1 MSKKILLLTIPIIVI
16 LIGCLTALC
25 FITDDTV
32 NEVYVRHINTAEK
45 RLSEGDYQGAITY
58 YQKAIDA
65 DKTQESPYICIADI
79 YYYNMNDLR
88 SAIKTLELG
97 IQNAN
102 TENLRS
108 KLKLFE
114 QYLEQ
119 QSPTDAADNKL
130 KSDTP
135 KGTMD
140 IALVDTFAAFSFEKY
155 SEKYT
160 VSQEQYLNGVYTVR
174 YLNLG
179 VLFSYDETGGDK
191 LIVSS
196 TGKPYKWAM
205 PSKIE
210 VDDISTL
217 IYGLSEGVGESEIK
231 SIGADDIKTAFDKT
245 LNKNLMTFK
254 YKNCKFTVE
263 CDENGNILESNCYNT
278 IVPEASAN
286 KSEKIK
292 VSGKIVNVENAS
304 PISGATLVFR
314 SGKNNRSGDAVLTI
328 ESPDGSYNADLEPGD
343 YTVEVSANGYNKEYF
358 DLYVSNTGSPIEK
371 DFSVSRSLGSGQIR
385 IVLEWGE
392 SPSDLDSHLVGTTGD
407 GTTVDVSFTNK
418 TVSNSSGVI
427 AQLDVDD
434 QSGFGPETITLSDT
448 SGEFTY
454 RVHRY
459 FGFGS
464 LATSGAT
471 VKVYTSDNSQPTII
485 SVPDSVSGDWWDVF
499 RIVNG
504 QIVDINGAVS

>member
-1 MSKKILLLTIPIIVI
+1 MSKKILLLTIPIIVL

-25 FITDDTV
+25 FITDEPA
-32 NEVYVRHINTAEK
+32 NEMYVSHINTAAK

-65 DKTQESPYICIADI
+65 DKTQEEPYISIADI
-79 YYYNMNDLR
+79 YYYNMNDLK
-88 SAIKTLELG
+88 SAIETLKLG
-97 IQNAN
+97 VQNAN
-102 TENLRS
+102 TQNLKS
-108 KLKLFE
+108 KLVEFE
-114 QYLEQ
+114 TYLEQ
-119 QSPTDAADNKL
+119 SPADENEEKM
-130 KSDTP
+130 KTDTP

-140 IALVDTFAAFSFEKY
+140 AALVDIFETFSFEKY
-155 SEKYT
+155 SGRYT

-174 YLNLG
+174 YLNFG

-191 LIVSS
+191 RIDSS
-196 TGKPYKWAM
+196 TGKPYTWAM

-231 SIGADDIKTAFDKT
+231 SLGADDIKTAFDKT

-263 CDENGNILESNCYNT
+263 CDENGKILESNCYNT
-278 IVPEASAN
+278 IVPDASAN
-286 KSEKIK
+286 KSGKIQ
-292 VSGKIVNVENAS
+292 VSGKIVNVEDAL
-304 PISGATLVFR
+304 PISNATLVFR

-328 ESPDGSYNADLEPGD
+328 ESSDGTYSADLETGD
-343 YTVEVSANGYNKEYF
+343 YTVEVSASGYNKEYY
-358 DLYVSNTGSPIEK
+358 DLYLSNTGSPVEK

-392 SPSDLDSHLVGTTGD
+392 SPSDLDSHLIGTTGD
-407 GTTVDVSFTNK
+407 GTAVDVSFMYK
-418 TVSNSSGVI
+418 TISNSTGII

-448 SGEFTY
+448 SGEFIY

-459 FGFGS
+459 SGFGS
-464 LATSGAT
+464 LAASGAT
-471 VKVYTSDNSQPTII
+471 VKIYTSDSSQPKTI

-499 RIVNG
+499 RIENG
-504 QIVDINGAVS
+504 QIVDINGVVS

>member
-1 MSKKILLLTIPIIVI
+1 MSKKILLLTIPIIVL

-25 FITDDTV
+25 FITDEPA
-32 NEVYVRHINTAEK
+32 NEVYVSHINTAEK

-58 YQKAIDA
+58 YRMAIDA
-65 DKTQESPYICIADI
+65 DKTQEEPYISIADI
-79 YYYNMNDLR
+79 YYYNMNDLK
-88 SAIKTLELG
+88 SAIETLKLG
-97 IQNAN
+97 VQNAN
-102 TENLRS
+102 TQNLKS
-108 KLKLFE
+108 KLIEFE
-114 QYLEQ
+114 AYLE
-119 QSPTDAADNKL
+119 QSPTDENEEKK

-140 IALVDTFAAFSFEKY
+140 AALVDMFDTFSFDKY

-160 VSQEQYLNGVYTVR
+160 VTQEQYLNGVYTVR
-174 YLNLG
+174 YLNLD

-191 LIVSS
+191 LIDSS
-196 TGKPYKWAM
+196 TGKPYTWAM

-217 IYGLSEGVGESEIK
+217 IYGLSDGVGESEMK
-231 SIGADDIKTAFDKT
+231 SIGASDVKTAFDKT

-254 YKNCKFTVE
+254 YKNCSFTVE

-278 IVPEASAN
+278 IVPDASAN
-286 KSEKIK
+286 KSGKIQ

-314 SGKNNRSGDAVLTI
+314 SGKDNRSGDAVLTI
-328 ESPDGSYNADLEPGD
+328 ESSDGSYSADLEPGD
-343 YTVEVSANGYNKEYF
+343 YTVEVSASGYNKEYY
-358 DLYVSNTGSPIEK
+358 DLYVSNTGSPVIK
-371 DFSVSRSLGSGQIR
+371 DFSISRSLGLGQIR

-392 SPSDLDSHLVGTTGD
+392 SPSDLDSHLVGTTSD
-407 GTTVDVSFTNK
+407 GTAVDVNYGRR
-418 TVSNSSGVI
+418 TVSNSSGII

-434 QSGFGPETITLSDT
+434 MTGFGPETITLSDT
-448 SGEFTY
+448 SGEFIY
-454 RVHRY
+454 RVNR
-459 FGFGS
+459 FSGFGS
-464 LATSGAT
+464 LATSNAT
-471 VKVYTSDNSQPTII
+471 VKIYTSGSSQPMTI

-499 RIVNG
+499 RIENG

>member
-25 FITDDTV
+25 FITDDTAS
-32 NEVYVRHINTAEK
+32 EVYVKHINTAEK

-58 YQKAIDA
+58 YQKAIEA
-65 DKTQESPYICIADI
+65 DNTQESPYICMADI

-102 TENLRS
+102 TEKLRS
-108 KLKLFE
+108 KLKEFE
-114 QYLEQ
+114 LYFK
-119 QSPTDAADNKL
+119 QSLTDADDNKP
-130 KSDTP
+130 KSDIP

-140 IALVDTFAAFSFEKY
+140 IALVDIFETFSFENY
-155 SEKYT
+155 SGKYT

-179 VLFSYDETGGDK
+179 VLFSYDETGGEK
-191 LIVSS
+191 LIDSS
-196 TGKPYKWAM
+196 TGKPYTWAM

-231 SIGADDIKTAFDKT
+231 SLGADDIKTAFDKT

-263 CDENGNILESNCYNT
+263 CDENGKILESNCYNT

-286 KSEKIK
+286 KSGKIQ
-292 VSGKIVNVENAS
+292 VSGKIVNVEDAL
-304 PISGATLVFR
+304 PISNATLVFR

-328 ESPDGSYNADLEPGD
+328 ESSDGSYSADLESGD
-343 YTVEVSANGYNKEYF
+343 YTVEVSANGYNKEYY
-358 DLYVSNTGSPIEK
+358 DLYVSNTGSPVEK

-392 SPSDLDSHLVGTTGD
+392 SPSDLDSHLIGTTGD
-407 GTTVDVSFTNK
+407 GTAVDVSFIHK
-418 TVSNSSGVI
+418 TISNSTGII

-434 QSGFGPETITLSDT
+434 QSGFGPETITLSDS
-448 SGEFTY
+448 SGEFVY
-454 RVHRY
+454 RVHRF

-464 LATSGAT
+464 LATSNAT
-471 VKVYTSDNSQPTII
+471 VKIYTSSSSQPMTI

-499 RIVNG
+499 RIENG